1 MKRIM
6 TSILILAS
14 VNAFAQTETLTKDD
28 LAMELQPLKTSIQ
41 TLQKENGSL
50 KYEISNL
57 NIKLS
62 NAYKSIDSLRTLTQ
76 KNSSAISQTASELGI
91 KISAT
96 ETNTNQ
102 KFMEVDKSLI
112 KSSLYGM
119 IGVLTAILISIFIYW
134 LLNKRQKSDK
144 TDIFEKLSRTKASI
158 EESLVKQF
166 EKQTELLNAQIHLL
180 VQQNKNIP
188 ANANQEPDH
197 SLALKVA
204 NEVNLIER
212 NLSLMDSNVKGY
224 KQLKKSI
231 EKIKDN
237 LNANGYEIIELLG
250 KTYHP
255 GLPVTIINSFPDEN
269 LEKDQ
274 EVISKILIPAVRY
287 KDKIIQTAQIEV
299 SIGV

>member
-112 KSSLYGM
+112 KNSLYGM

-134 LLNKRQKSDK
+134 LLNKRQKQIK
-144 TDIFEKLSRTKASI
+144 PIFSKNLAELKLPSK
-158 EESLVKQF
+158 
-166 EKQTELLNAQIHLL
+166 
-180 VQQNKNIP
+180 
-188 ANANQEPDH
+188 
-197 SLALKVA
+197 KV
-204 NEVNLIER
+204 L
-212 NLSLMDSNVKGY
+212 
-224 KQLKKSI
+224 
-231 EKIKDN
+231 
-237 LNANGYEIIELLG
+237 
-250 KTYHP
+250 
-255 GLPVTIINSFPDEN
+255 
-269 LEKDQ
+269 
-274 EVISKILIPAVRY
+274 
-287 KDKIIQTAQIEV
+287 
-299 SIGV
+299 